1 MAAFEGD
8 VQQVRIHRIG
18 RAAFFV
24 FHVDRYA
31 GLLGISHQLL
41 ARQQIPF
48 APRRDDLDVRV
59 QRIGAQF
66 EAHLVVALAGR
77 AVRDGLCAG
86 LVGDLNQTFGD
97 QRARDRGAEQ
107 VFAFIHGVGA
117 EHREHEIAHEF
128 FAQVVDENVFRL
140 DAHFQRLGARR
151 FQLLS
156 LAEVGGE
163 GDHFA
168 MIGVLQPFQDD
179 RGVESAGIGEYGFF
193 DVRHV
198 LSTELINQ

>member
-1 MAAFEGD
+1 M
-8 VQQVRIHRIG
+8 
-18 RAAFFV
+18 
-24 FHVDRYA
+24 FHVDRDA
-31 GLLGISHQLL
+31 GFLGIRHQLF

-66 EAHLVVALAGR
+66 ETHLVVALAGC
-77 AVRDGLCAG
+77 AMGDGLRAG
-86 LVGDLNQTFGD
+86 LGGYLDETLGD

-107 VFAFIHGVGA
+107 IFAFIYGVGA

-128 FAQVVDENVFRL
+128 LAHIVDENVFRL
-140 DAHFQRLGARR
+140 DAHLQRLGARR
-151 FQLLS
+151 FQF
-156 LAEVGGE
+156 LALADVGGE
-163 GDHFA
+163 GDDFA
-168 MIGVLQPFQDD
+168 LIGVLQPFQDH
-179 RGVESAGIGEYGFF
+179 RGIQPAGIGEYGFF